1 MADAS
6 KLEQKIK
13 LFETKIAEYKKLLL
27 EDDGVIDSEEQK
39 QLDALQVVIDKV
51 KAKMND
57 NVVPEVDSGIDN
69 MRNVM
74 NEKLN
79 DLKDELDMM
88 LNVYNLS

>member
-1 MADAS
+1 MKGAS

-13 LFETKIAEYKKLLL
+13 LFETKVAEYKKLFL
-27 EDDGVIDSEEQK
+27 EDNGVIDSEEQK

-57 NVVPEVDSGIDN
+57 NIVSEVDSGKDN

-88 LNVYNLS
+88 LNVYNLF